1 MRLPFILIVFFFRAL
16 KVNRIYGIYL
26 TFIKANYKQKR
37 TLITENIVYKV
48 RFEILFSS
56 RDNYVRTQAE
66 NVFCDYVT
74 DFDVVGDS
82 EFADKIHHVEYT
94 FFGNGG

>member
-1 MRLPFILIVFFFRAL
+1 MRNLIDLHQSKLYAKTDF
-16 KVNRIYGIYL
+16 N
-26 TFIKANYKQKR
+26 
-37 TLITENIVYKV
+37 TENIVYKV

-56 RDNYVRTQAE
+56 RYNYVRTQAE

-82 EFADKIHHVEYT
+82 EFADKIHHVEYM